1 MTREPVRFE
10 QAALET
16 ILDSLLT
23 EHPDAFVAAI
33 DPEPGGRFVPI
44 PESLQLRGQG
54 VLQARTAL
62 DLVVPADRVVVI
74 SAWEQARATGASRA
88 AIRLAVD
95 PDATATMHYVDAR
108 ARHGVYVGVIVSDA
122 SASERLAQRVDVSP
136 LPPRIGRVRK
146 DELAVIV
153 EVDEAFLRIL
163 GWTADEMVGHR
174 SLEFIHPDDQEQVIR
189 DWMQMLEAPG
199 SMPPV
204 RQRYRRADGGWTWF
218 EVTNHNQLADRAS
231 GVVVAEMIDVSHE
244 MAAEEALRAREKL
257 LRRLAEALPIGVLQ
271 ATADGRIVYTNE
283 RLHQI
288 LGAGPVPDLAEQLAT
303 VACQDRL
310 ALDAAIDSALR
321 SGIDADMEVQIQP
334 TPDDRARRC
343 MVRLRALADELGMT
357 TGAILTLEDVTESAR
372 LRAELERRATHD
384 MLTRV
389 MNRASVIAIIENALA
404 RPGTD
409 GTAAIF
415 VDLDRFKAV
424 NDSLGH
430 AAGDELLRIVADRLA
445 IAVRADDALGRIGG
459 DEFLVVCSGIRDVGP
474 ARRVAERISRAL
486 QRPVHVAG
494 TTLDMQA
501 SLGVAYSGRR
511 SITADALVARADAAM
526 YESKRQGLGRPVVY
540 SADLARTS
548 QVA

>member
-23 EHPDAFVAAI
+23 EHPDAFVTAI

-122 SASERLAQRVDVSP
+122 SASQRLAQRVDVSP

-189 DWMQMLEAPG
+189 DWMQLLETPG

-244 MAAEEALRAREKL
+244 MAAQEALRAREKL

-288 LGAGPVPDLAEQLAT
+288 LGTSLAPDLSEQLAT

-310 ALDAAIDSALR
+310 ALDAAINSALR
-321 SGIDADMEVQIQP
+321 SGIDADMEVQIRP
-334 TPDDRARRC
+334 TPDDRTRRC
-343 MVRLRALADELGMT
+343 MVRVRALADELGMT

-372 LRAELERRATHD
+372 LRAELERRATDD

-424 NDSLGH
+424 NDS
-430 AAGDELLRIVADRLA
+430 
-445 IAVRADDALGRIGG
+445 
-459 DEFLVVCSGIRDVGP
+459 
-474 ARRVAERISRAL
+474 
-486 QRPVHVAG
+486 PVSYTHL
-494 TTLDMQA
+494 TLPTNRE
-501 SLGVAYSGRR
+501 V
-511 SITADALVARADAAM
+511 
-526 YESKRQGLGRPVVY
+526 
-540 SADLARTS
+540 
-548 QVA
+548 

>member
-1 MTREPVRFE
+1 MTHKPVRFE

-16 ILDSLLT
+16 ILDALLA

-44 PESLQLRGQG
+44 PASFQLRGQR

-74 SAWEQARATGASRA
+74 SAWEQARASGAARA
-88 AIRLAVD
+88 EIRLAVA
-95 PDATATMHYVDAR
+95 PETAATMHYVDAR
-108 ARHGVYVGVIVSDA
+108 ARHGVYVVVIVSDA

-153 EVDEAFLRIL
+153 EVDEALLRIL
-163 GWTADEMVGHR
+163 GWTADAMVGHR
-174 SLEFIHPDDQEQVIR
+174 SLEFIHPEDQEQAIR
-189 DWMQMLEAPG
+189 DWMQMLETPG

-204 RQRYRRADGGWTWF
+204 RQRYRRADGGWAWF
-218 EVTNHNQLADRAS
+218 EVTNHNQLADPAS

-244 MAAEEALRAREKL
+244 MAAEEALRARENL

-271 ATADGRIVYTNE
+271 ATADGRIVYANE
-283 RLHQI
+283 RLHRI
-288 LGAGPVPDLAEQLAT
+288 LGAGLAPDLAAQLAT
-303 VACQDRL
+303 VAREDWP
-310 ALDAAIDSALR
+310 ALDAAIESALR
-321 SGIDADMEVQIQP
+321 SGIDADMEIQIRP
-334 TPDDRARRC
+334 TPDDRTRRC
-343 MVRLRALADELGMT
+343 MVRLRALANELGMT

-389 MNRASVIAIIENALA
+389 MNRASVITVIENALA

-430 AAGDELLRIVADRLA
+430 AAGDELLRVVADRLA

-459 DEFLVVCSGIRDVGP
+459 DEFLIVCSGIRDVGP

-486 QRPVHVAG
+486 CRPVHLAG
-494 TTLDMQA
+494 TTLDLQA

-511 SITADALVARADAAM
+511 PITADALVARADAAM

-540 SADLARTS
+540 SADLAGTS

>member
-1 MTREPVRFE
+1 
-10 QAALET
+10 
-16 ILDSLLT
+16 
-23 EHPDAFVAAI
+23 
-33 DPEPGGRFVPI
+33 
-44 PESLQLRGQG
+44 
-54 VLQARTAL
+54 
-62 DLVVPADRVVVI
+62 
-74 SAWEQARATGASRA
+74 
-88 AIRLAVD
+88 
-95 PDATATMHYVDAR
+95 
-108 ARHGVYVGVIVSDA
+108 VYVGVIVSDA

-271 ATADGRIVYTNE
+271 ATAGGRIVYTNE

-288 LGAGPVPDLAEQLAT
+288 LGTSLAPDLAEQLAT

-321 SGIDADMEVQIQP
+321 SGIDADMEVQIRP
-334 TPDDRARRC
+334 TPDDRTRRC

-389 MNRASVIAIIENALA
+389 MNRASVIAIIEDALA

-415 VDLDRFKAV
+415 VDLDRFKEV

>member
-1 MTREPVRFE
+1 
-10 QAALET
+10 
-16 ILDSLLT
+16 
-23 EHPDAFVAAI
+23 
-33 DPEPGGRFVPI
+33 
-44 PESLQLRGQG
+44 
-54 VLQARTAL
+54 
-62 DLVVPADRVVVI
+62 VVI
-74 SAWEQARATGASRA
+74 SAWEEARATGVSRSA
-88 AIRLAVD
+88 VRLTVA
-95 PDATATMHYVDAR
+95 PDAAATMHFVDAR
-108 ARHGVYVGVIVSDA
+108 VRHRVYVVVIVSDA
-122 SASERLAQRVDVSP
+122 SASERLAQRVDISP

-146 DELAVIV
+146 DALAVIV
-153 EVDEAFLRIL
+153 EVDAALLRIL
-163 GWTADEMVGHR
+163 GWTAEQMTGHR
-174 SLEFIHPDDQEQVIR
+174 SLEFVHPDDQEQAIR
-189 DWMQMLEAPG
+189 DWMQMLETPG
-199 SMPPV
+199 PMPPV
-204 RQRYRRADGGWTWF
+204 RQRHRRADGSWTWF
-218 EVTNHNQLADRAS
+218 EVTNHNQLADPAV
-231 GVVVAEMIDVSHE
+231 GVVVAEMIDISHE

-283 RLHQI
+283 RLHRI
-288 LGAGPVPDLAEQLAT
+288 LGAGPAPDLAVQLAT
-303 VACQDRL
+303 VAREDRP
-310 ALDAAIDSALR
+310 ALDVALESALR
-321 SGIDADMEVQIQP
+321 SGIDGDLEIQIRP

-343 MVRLRALADELGMT
+343 MVRLRALADELGTT

-389 MNRASVIAIIENALA
+389 MNRASVIAVIEDALA
-404 RPGTD
+404 RPGTN

-459 DEFLVVCSGIRDVGP
+459 DEFLVVCSGIRGVGP
-474 ARRVAERISRAL
+474 AQRVAERISRAL
-486 QRPVHVAG
+486 CRSVHLAG
-494 TTLDMQA
+494 TTLDLQA

-511 SITADALVARADAAM
+511 PITADALVARADAAM

>member
-122 SASERLAQRVDVSP
+122 SASQRLAQRVDVSP

-271 ATADGRIVYTNE
+271 ATADGRIVYTSE

-288 LGAGPVPDLAEQLAT
+288 LGAGLAPDLTEQLAT

-540 SADLARTS
+540 SADLARIS

>member
-1 MTREPVRFE
+1 MTHKPVRFE

-16 ILDSLLT
+16 ILDSLLA

-33 DPEPGGRFVPI
+33 DPEPIGRFVPI
-44 PESLQLRGQG
+44 PSSLHLRGQA
-54 VLQARTAL
+54 VLEARTAL
-62 DLVVPADRVVVI
+62 DLVVPADRGVVI
-74 SAWEQARATGASRA
+74 SAWEEARATGVSRSA
-88 AIRLAVD
+88 VRLAVA
-95 PDATATMHYVDAR
+95 PDAAATMHFVDAR
-108 ARHGVYVGVIVSDA
+108 VRHRVYMVVIVSDA
-122 SASERLAQRVDVSP
+122 SALERLAQRVDVSP

-146 DELAVIV
+146 DALAVIV
-153 EVDEAFLRIL
+153 EVDAALLRIL
-163 GWTADEMVGHR
+163 GWTAEQMTGHR
-174 SLEFIHPDDQEQVIR
+174 SLEFVHPDDQEQAIR
-189 DWMQMLEAPG
+189 DWMQMLETPG
-199 SMPPV
+199 PMPPV
-204 RQRYRRADGGWTWF
+204 RQRHRRADGSWTWF
-218 EVTNHNQLADRAS
+218 EVTNHNQLADPAV
-231 GVVVAEMIDVSHE
+231 GVVVAEMIDISHE

-283 RLHQI
+283 RLHRI
-288 LGAGPVPDLAEQLAT
+288 LGAGPAPDLAVQLAT
-303 VACQDRL
+303 VAREDRP
-310 ALDAAIDSALR
+310 ALDVALESALR
-321 SGIDADMEVQIQP
+321 SGIDGDLEIQIRP

-343 MVRLRALADELGMT
+343 MVRLRALADELGTT

-389 MNRASVIAIIENALA
+389 MNRASVIAVIEDALA
-404 RPGTD
+404 WPGTN

-459 DEFLVVCSGIRDVGP
+459 DEFLVVCSGIRGVGP
-474 ARRVAERISRAL
+474 AQRVAERISRAL
-486 QRPVHVAG
+486 CRSVHLAG
-494 TTLDMQA
+494 TTLDLQA

-511 SITADALVARADAAM
+511 PITADALVARADAAM

>member
-288 LGAGPVPDLAEQLAT
+288 LGTSLAPDLAEQLAT

-540 SADLARTS
+540 SADLARIS